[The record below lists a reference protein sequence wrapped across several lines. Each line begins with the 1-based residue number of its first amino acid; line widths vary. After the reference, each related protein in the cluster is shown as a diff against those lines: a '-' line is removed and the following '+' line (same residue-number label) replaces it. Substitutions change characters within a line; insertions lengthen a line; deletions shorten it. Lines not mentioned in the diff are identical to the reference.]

1 MLNHWYYAY
10 FYGILNVTKADGT
23 AFWADD
29 VIALTSDASAM
40 PQKLTIKSNGRDF
53 FNISGLNYYMT
64 KTNLLEYT
72 NEYAK
77 SAGQMSFFYPNKI
90 RSIDITKY
98 TVDATSKAVES
109 DNATY
114 NENYHKRMIM
124 TKAGEI
130 HCVIELKNCE
140 FFASLNDQ
148 ILPLSNSD
156 IKLTVESDDV
166 LLYRK
171 IGLVLAKLKLKIY
184 GYATIN

>member
-1 MLNHWYYAY
+1 
-10 FYGILNVTKADGT
+10 
-23 AFWADD
+23 
-29 VIALTSDASAM
+29 
-40 PQKLTIKSNGRDF
+40 
-53 FNISGLNYYMT
+53 
-64 KTNLLEYT
+64 
-72 NEYAK
+72 
-77 SAGQMSFFYPNKI
+77 
-90 RSIDITKY
+90 
-98 TVDATSKAVES
+98 
-109 DNATY
+109 
-114 NENYHKRMIM
+114 MIM